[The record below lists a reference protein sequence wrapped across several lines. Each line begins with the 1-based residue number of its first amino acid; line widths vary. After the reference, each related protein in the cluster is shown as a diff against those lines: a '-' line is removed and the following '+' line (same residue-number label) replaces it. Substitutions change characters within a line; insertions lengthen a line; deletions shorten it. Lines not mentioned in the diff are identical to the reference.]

1 MRDAYIC
8 LQRSPNPPEQRIAE
22 VCIDPESG
30 RKEEV
35 GEEHSGAWGSVR
47 GMLHA
52 LSKVIFCC
60 FEQCSLHTLTRLEAG
75 KRMFSLSGFW
85 SRPPE
90 AQSRQICYE
99 DI

>member
-52 LSKVIFCC
+52 LSKVILLF
-60 FEQCSLHTLTRLEAG
+60 RAV
-75 KRMFSLSGFW
+75 LSAHFDK
-85 SRPPE
+85 P
-90 AQSRQICYE
+90 
-99 DI
+99 